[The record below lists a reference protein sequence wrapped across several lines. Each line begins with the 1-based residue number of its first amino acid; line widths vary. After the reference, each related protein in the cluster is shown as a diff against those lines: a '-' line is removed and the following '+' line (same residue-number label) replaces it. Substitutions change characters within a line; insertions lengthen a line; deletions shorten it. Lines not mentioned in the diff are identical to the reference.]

1 MFRKTFAAGL
11 VYQMISGRRAPDDDN
26 TIPEIWGK
34 SRTETEAEH
43 FCLHYEPGNTVLLQ
57 KAGELVSSH

>member
-11 VYQMISGRRAPDDDN
+11 VYQMISDRRAPDDDD
-26 TIPEIWGK
+26 TIPEIWEK

-43 FCLHYEPGNTVLLQ
+43 FCLH
-57 KAGELVSSH
+57 